1 MGNAIYERP
10 EELLRSLVRFDT
22 TNPPGDESACVDYI
36 RGLLDEAGLEAAVH
50 GKSQKRTNVVAR
62 LRGAGAAPPLLMYG
76 HVDVVTTA
84 NQNWSVDPFEGVISD
99 GFVWGR
105 GTLDMKGGIAMML
118 SALLRAKAEGLTPA
132 GDVVFAALS
141 DEEAGGEYG
150 AGFLADNHPEHFK
163 GVRYAIG
170 EFGGFPMYY
179 AGKRFYA
186 IQVSEKQVCWMRAI
200 LRGPGGHASLPARG
214 GTMAKLAEFVQRLN
228 DKRLPVHIDPVVRR
242 MLETMASELSGPER
256 DELNGLLDPRT
267 ADATLDDMG
276 PRGLMLDAMLHNVVN
291 PSVVR
296 GGDKINV
303 LPSEVILEMD
313 GRTLPGFGPEDM
325 KSELRGVVGD
335 MAEIE
340 LIRYD
345 PGPSAA
351 DMGLFDTLAGILLRA
366 DPEGVAVPLL
376 LMGCTDARFF
386 AKLGIQSYGF
396 IPMNLPA
403 DFDFLR
409 FVHAADER
417 IPVECLHFG
426 SNAVYELLRSY
437 RG

>member
-1 MGNAIYERP
+1 MGNAVYERP
-10 EELLRSLVRFDT
+10 EELLRSLVRFNT
-22 TNPPGDESACVDYI
+22 TNPPGNEAPCVDYI
-36 RGLLDEAGLEAAVH
+36 RGVLDEAGLETEVL
-50 GKSQKRTNVVAR
+50 GKSPDRTNVVAR
-62 LRGAGAAPPLLMYG
+62 LKGAAAAPPLLMYG

-84 NQNWSVDPFEGVISD
+84 NQDWSVDPFEGVISD

-150 AGFLADNHPEHFK
+150 AGFLAESHPGHFK
-163 GVRYAIG
+163 GARYAIG

-186 IQVSEKQVCWMRAI
+186 IQVSEKQVCWLRAV

-214 GTMAKLAEFVQRLN
+214 GTMAKLAEFVGKLN
-228 DKRLPVHIDPVVRR
+228 ERRLPVHIDPVVGK
-242 MLETMASELSGPER
+242 MLEIMAAELSGPER
-256 DELNGLLDPRT
+256 DELNGLLNPET
-267 ADATLDDMG
+267 TDATLDAMG

-303 LPSEVILEMD
+303 LPSEIVLEMD
-313 GRTLPGFGPEDM
+313 GRTLPGFGPEEM
-325 KSELRGVVGD
+325 ISEVRGVVGD
-335 MAEIE
+335 LAEIE
-340 LIRYD
+340 LIRHD

-351 DMGLFDTLAGILLRA
+351 DMGLFDALAGILLKA

-376 LMGCTDARFF
+376 LMGCTDARYF
-386 AKLGIQSYGF
+386 AGLGIQSYGF

-403 DFDFLR
+403 GFDFLR
-409 FVHAADER
+409 LVHAADER

-426 SNAVYELLRSY
+426 AGAIYELLRSY